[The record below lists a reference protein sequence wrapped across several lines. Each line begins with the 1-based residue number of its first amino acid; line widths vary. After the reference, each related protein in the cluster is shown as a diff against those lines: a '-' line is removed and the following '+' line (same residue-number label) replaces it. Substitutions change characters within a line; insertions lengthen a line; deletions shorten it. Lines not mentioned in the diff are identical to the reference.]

1 MFNTFKI
8 LTLNIGNS
16 TTLAGFLSIL
26 RLEKPQIVMLQEVTL
41 SSEQLEVN
49 VAKYGYKAEANID
62 ILNPT
67 ALGTGF
73 VWQSNIPVSDVYNVV
88 ECRAQSLKLGP
99 YNFLNIYAPSGSQHK
114 QARRQFFGQEI
125 FRLVRGFNSGSYPI
139 LGGDFNSVLSIKDT
153 ERNFADKNCPAL
165 KNLIENFNYSDGYRV
180 MHPDGVDYTFYRPNC
195 AASRLDRYY
204 IPLNLLEHVR
214 SVTHKASIGDH
225 KYVCMNLSLPDLEIE
240 PLPSVSSSPYWKLN
254 TSILKDDDFLEN
266 FSVMY
271 KKLQDKIQDFHDIAD
286 WWDHCAKPSIRK
298 FCIGVSSLLADV
310 RKNTKQYLFAYLNV
324 VLRKGD
330 WEEVVRVRQ
339 QLKEILQLETMGFV
353 VRSRFNE
360 NAETEQAS
368 LFHANREYKKFSK
381 NNHTKLKIDDEI
393 VDNKDKIEAEVLK
406 YFRALFNGHHN
417 RDLIDTGSPFVAD
430 ESELQDFLYGLGKLS
445 PESQAKLA
453 KDLTFEEVEH
463 VIKHECE
470 YNKSPGLDGL
480 PSTWQLG
487 QSLARTSTKFF
498 RWRCPGSD

>member
-26 RLEKPQIVMLQEVTL
+26 SLEKPQIVMLQEVTL

-114 QARRQFFGQEI
+114 QARREFFGQDI

-139 LGGDFNSVLSIKDT
+139 LGGDFNSVLSMKDT

-240 PLPSVSSSPYWKLN
+240 PHPSVLMMIFWNICQLCKEHKLG
-254 TSILKDDDFLEN
+254 FL
-266 FSVMY
+266 
-271 KKLQDKIQDFHDIAD
+271 L
-286 WWDHCAKPSIRK
+286 
-298 FCIGVSSLLADV
+298 
-310 RKNTKQYLFAYLNV
+310 
-324 VLRKGD
+324 
-330 WEEVVRVRQ
+330 
-339 QLKEILQLETMGFV
+339 
-353 VRSRFNE
+353 
-360 NAETEQAS
+360 
-368 LFHANREYKKFSK
+368 
-381 NNHTKLKIDDEI
+381 
-393 VDNKDKIEAEVLK
+393 
-406 YFRALFNGHHN
+406 
-417 RDLIDTGSPFVAD
+417 
-430 ESELQDFLYGLGKLS
+430 
-445 PESQAKLA
+445 
-453 KDLTFEEVEH
+453 
-463 VIKHECE
+463 
-470 YNKSPGLDGL
+470 
-480 PSTWQLG
+480 
-487 QSLARTSTKFF
+487 
-498 RWRCPGSD
+498 